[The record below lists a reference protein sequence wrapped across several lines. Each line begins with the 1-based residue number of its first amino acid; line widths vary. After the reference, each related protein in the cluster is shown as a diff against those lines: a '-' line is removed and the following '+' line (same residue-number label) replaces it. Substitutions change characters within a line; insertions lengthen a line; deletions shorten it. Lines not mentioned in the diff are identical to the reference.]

1 MKTTYEPLPLPWASY
16 PQFRVFFSLK
26 PQFSDL
32 LRTVTTTFS
41 PATNRYHY
49 FFRFLPPLLSFFLPF
64 LPRKVGLK
72 RTHEPLPLPCVNHYH
87 HYHEPLPLPCVNRY
101 HYFRPNDPQ
110 DCCERLPLPS
120 SRTPS
125 PNLERSIK
133 IYLPPLL
140 SGIGRFN
147 VFDKVRM
154 CI

>member
-72 RTHEPLPLPCVNHYH
+72 RTHEPLPLPCVN
-87 HYHEPLPLPCVNRY
+87 RY